1 MRGRWSWQELPTR
14 VEAANRRVQEALGG
28 RATYRSGHPD
38 VAAMV
43 GGRPVYVEC
52 KVADEP
58 TATQVQWLA
67 AAVDHRVVAVR
78 DYVIVQASIAQA

>member
-1 MRGRWSWQELPTR
+1 MSGRWSWQELPTR

-28 RATYRSGHPD
+28 RATSRSGHPD

-52 KVADEP
+52 KVGDEP
-58 TATQVQWLA
+58 TATQARWLA
-67 AAVDHRVVAVR
+67 VAVDRRVIAVR
-78 DYVIVQASIAQA
+78 DFVVVRAAIAQA